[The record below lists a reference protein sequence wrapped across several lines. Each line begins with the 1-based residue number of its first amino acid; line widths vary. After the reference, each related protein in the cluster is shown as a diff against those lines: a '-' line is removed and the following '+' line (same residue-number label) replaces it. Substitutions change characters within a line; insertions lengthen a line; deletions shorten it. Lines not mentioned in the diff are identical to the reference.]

1 LSKSPDREA
10 ESLGIIVD
18 KNTKAI
24 IQGITGTQGS
34 FHAKLMLEYGTRIVA
49 GTAPGKG
56 GSQVNSVPV
65 FYTVEEAQEKYSAN
79 ASIIF
84 VPAPFAA
91 DAALE
96 AMENAIKTVV
106 IITEHIPIKDAVSV
120 MAYAKQVSATIIGPN
135 TPGIITPG
143 ACKLGIMPSHI
154 FKAGSIG
161 MVSRSGTLTYEIAAG
176 LTRRQLGQSTC
187 LGLGGDPI
195 TGLNFTDA
203 LKLFENDSQT
213 KAVVLIGEIGG
224 NLEEL
229 AAKYITTEKYPKP
242 VVAFIAGRSAP
253 PGKRMGHAGAI
264 VMGKA
269 GTAENK
275 IEAFKKAGVEVA
287 EKPSDV
293 AELLAKLVHI

>member
-1 LSKSPDREA
+1 ME
-10 ESLGIIVD
+10 ENNLGIIIG
-18 KNTKAI
+18 KNTNAI
-24 IQGITGTQGS
+24 VQGITGTQGS
-34 FHAKLMLEYGTRIVA
+34 FHAKLMLEYGTKIVA
-49 GTAPGKG
+49 GVTPGKG
-56 GSQVNSVPV
+56 GTQVHDIPV
-65 FYTVEEAQEKYSAN
+65 YDTVEEAKEKHSAN

-96 AMENAIKTVV
+96 SLENGIKTIV
-106 IITEHIPIKDAVSV
+106 IITEHIPIKDAINL
-120 MAYAKQVSATIIGPN
+120 MAMAKQLKATIIGPN

-143 ACKLGIMPSHI
+143 ESKLGIMPAHI
-154 FKAGSIG
+154 FKKGKVG
-161 MVSRSGTLTYEIAAG
+161 MVSRSGTLTYEIAAS
-176 LTRRQLGQSTC
+176 LTRKGFGQSTC

-195 TGLNFTDA
+195 TGLNFIDA
-203 LKLFENDSQT
+203 LKMFKEDPQT
-213 KAVVLIGEIGG
+213 DAVVLIGEIGG

-229 AAKYITTEKYPKP
+229 AAEYIQKEKYPKP

-269 GTAENK
+269 GTAESK
-275 IEAFKKAGVEVA
+275 IEAFKNANVKVA

-293 AELLAKLVHI
+293 AELLTQFAI

>member
-1 LSKSPDREA
+1 
-10 ESLGIIVD
+10 LGIIIG
-18 KNTKAI
+18 KNTRAI
-24 IQGITGTQGS
+24 VQNITGTQGS
-34 FHAKLMLEYGTRIVA
+34 FHTKLMQDYGTKIVA
-49 GTAPGKG
+49 GVTPGKG
-56 GSQVNSVPV
+56 GTILSGVPV
-65 FYTVEEAQEKYSAN
+65 CDTVEEAQLRYSAN

-96 AMENAIKTVV
+96 AMHNGIKIVV
-106 IITEHIPIKDAVSV
+106 IITEHIPIRDAVNI
-120 MAYAKQVSATIIGPN
+120 MAYAKQVNATVIGPN

-154 FKAGSIG
+154 FKAGSVG
-161 MVSRSGTLTYEIAAG
+161 LVSRSGTLTYEIAAG
-176 LTRRQLGQSTC
+176 LSRKQLGQSTC

-195 TGLNFTDA
+195 TGLNFINA
-203 LKLFENDSQT
+203 LDMFEKDPET
-213 KAVVLIGEIGG
+213 KAVVLVGEIGG

-229 AAKYITTEKYPKP
+229 AAQYIAAEKYSKP

-269 GTAENK
+269 GTAESK
-275 IEAFKKAGVEVA
+275 IEALKKANVKVA
-287 EKPSDV
+287 EKPGDV
-293 AELLAKLVHI
+293 AEILVREVTSK

>member
-1 LSKSPDREA
+1 M
-10 ESLGIIVD
+10 GIIVD
-18 KNTKAI
+18 KNIKAVV
-24 IQGITGTQGS
+24 QGITGTQGS
-34 FHAKLMLEYGTRIVA
+34 FHTKLMLEYGTRIVA
-49 GTAPGKG
+49 GTSPGKG
-56 GSQVNSVPV
+56 GSQIDSIPV
-65 FYTVEEAQEKYSAN
+65 FDTFEEAQEKYSAN
-79 ASIIF
+79 ASIVF

-96 AMENAIKTVV
+96 AVENGIKTVV
-106 IITEHIPIKDAVSV
+106 IITEHIPIKDAINV
-120 MAYAKQVSATIIGPN
+120 MSYAKQVKATIIGPN

-154 FKAGSIG
+154 FKEGSIG

-176 LTRRQLGQSTC
+176 LTRKHLGQSTC

-195 TGLNFTDA
+195 TGLNFIDA
-203 LKLFENDSQT
+203 LRMFESDPQT

-229 AAKYITTEKYPKP
+229 AAEYIWAQKYLKP

-275 IEAFKKAGVEVA
+275 IEAFRKAGVQVA
-287 EKPSDV
+287 ERPGDV
-293 AELLAKLVHI
+293 AEILANLVDI